1 DSKAEMYNAKKEQ
14 LRVLTQTAASLIN
27 AQVQL
32 AKEGK
37 ITPEQAQAAAAAAV
51 NTLRFDGDNYFFIV
65 NDNAVC
71 IMHPI
76 KPEMNGKDQSEFKD
90 KNGVAL
96 FVELARKAKAE
107 GQGYVDYVWAKPNAS
122 DVSPKMSY
130 VVHIADWGWAVGCG
144 IYVDDVEAQLA
155 AMRNIFIV
163 VTLVVVLVGLGLAF
177 VVSRAIGRSINR
189 AVNDLEAGANQV
201 ASAAGEIS
209 SAAQGLA
216 EAGSENASSL
226 EETSASL
233 EEMTSMIQQNA
244 DHAGQANQHMRET
257 REIVAKAND
266 AMQDMLTSMGAI
278 KSNSDEI
285 AKIIKVIEEIAF
297 QTNLLALNAAVE
309 AARAGEHGKGFAVV
323 AEEVR
328 NLAQRSAV
336 AAKDTASLIQANVEQ
351 SNRGAEVVQKAATG
365 IRMTAESAAEVAQFV
380 DTIATASNEQAQ
392 GIGQI
397 NIAVAQMDK
406 VTQQVAANAEESASA
421 SEELAGQAKTMTSIV
436 GELAAMVGGAV
447 RGGARPVATVALHG
461 EHQAVSRRAPA
472 PIPAPRLA
480 HTRPAPARKSK
491 AAEAIPFDDDTSG
504 SFQDF

>member
-1 DSKAEMYNAKKEQ
+1 MKLKLTTKIMLLVVVTVVLFVGVIIWAYFDSKAEMYNAKKEQ

-266 AMQDMLTSMGAI
+266 AMQ
-278 KSNSDEI
+278 
-285 AKIIKVIEEIAF
+285 
-297 QTNLLALNAAVE
+297 
-309 AARAGEHGKGFAVV
+309 
-323 AEEVR
+323 
-328 NLAQRSAV
+328 
-336 AAKDTASLIQANVEQ
+336 
-351 SNRGAEVVQKAATG
+351 
-365 IRMTAESAAEVAQFV
+365 
-380 DTIATASNEQAQ
+380 
-392 GIGQI
+392 
-397 NIAVAQMDK
+397 
-406 VTQQVAANAEESASA
+406 
-421 SEELAGQAKTMTSIV
+421 
-436 GELAAMVGGAV
+436 
-447 RGGARPVATVALHG
+447 
-461 EHQAVSRRAPA
+461 
-472 PIPAPRLA
+472 
-480 HTRPAPARKSK
+480 
-491 AAEAIPFDDDTSG
+491 
-504 SFQDF
+504 